1 MNHKINISCKLSVVA
16 VLFSLTGCTRDIN
29 TDVLATYP
37 HLSDVF
43 IDEFASD
50 LQYQAWGKVTKL
62 RVGTYTTNDNKSS
75 IRRAV
80 NHPGDTMGSRS

>member
-37 HLSDVF
+37 HLSDVL
-43 IDEFASD
+43 SMN
-50 LQYQAWGKVTKL
+50 L
-62 RVGTYTTNDNKSS
+62 
-75 IRRAV
+75 
-80 NHPGDTMGSRS
+80 HPTCNTRHGEK

>member
-50 LQYQAWGKVTKL
+50 LQYQAWG
-62 RVGTYTTNDNKSS
+62 
-75 IRRAV
+75 
-80 NHPGDTMGSRS
+80 

>member
-50 LQYQAWGKVTKL
+50 PAIPGMGKS
-62 RVGTYTTNDNKSS
+62 N
-75 IRRAV
+75 
-80 NHPGDTMGSRS
+80 